1 MFAADE
7 ETFQLA
13 KRNILFFFK
22 KKKMQKHPKIFIL
35 RSKIRKE
42 VKNMKN
48 HIRIY

>member
-1 MFAADE
+1 MLK
-7 ETFQLA
+7 ETE
-13 KRNILFFFK
+13 
-22 KKKMQKHPKIFIL
+22 KHPKVFIL